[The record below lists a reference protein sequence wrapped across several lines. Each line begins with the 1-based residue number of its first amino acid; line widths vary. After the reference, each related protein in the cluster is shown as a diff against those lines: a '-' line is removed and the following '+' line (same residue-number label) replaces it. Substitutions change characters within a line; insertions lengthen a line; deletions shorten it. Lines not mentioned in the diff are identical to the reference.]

1 MLEYKLNDHNTKVVV
16 NNTIMTLGE
25 VFFERAKTDASPN
38 INYFE
43 VDVLTKPGELKL
55 KQVHKVAFIKKDAQ
69 GGESTQAN
77 VGKDMPFDTYAVSP
91 TAEVLWVVRWTQKG
105 LMPIRHPQ
113 NTILAPAS
121 P

>member
-69 GGESTQAN
+69 GENLPKPMSAKTCHLI
-77 VGKDMPFDTYAVSP
+77 P
-91 TAEVLWVVRWTQKG
+91 TRCPPQQKCCGSCGGRKRG
-105 LMPIRHPQ
+105 LCP
-113 NTILAPAS
+113 
-121 P
+121 